1 MHELKGITRH
11 EICFGPYRP
20 PRMAHRTL
28 PSVASI
34 SMLSTSGDVPLVT
47 SDASRPLGTAG
58 RTNAFL
64 HRNPP

>member
-20 PRMAHRTL
+20 PWMAHRAL

-34 SMLSTSGDVPLVT
+34 STLSTSGDVPLVT
-47 SDASRPLGTAG
+47 SDASRPLATAG
-58 RTNAFL
+58 RTDAFL
-64 HRNPP
+64 YRSPP